1 MKNTMIPV
9 VTLATALTAEYG
21 TVHVCA
27 LDNSSDVY
35 TEHDFSHTSEVS
47 GTQEDEMEYQK
58 AKADADNKRE
68 YLNSVSEQYKNARQ
82 ETASAKKVLDEEC
95 DRLENDT
102 EKEWTEAEEN
112 SKQAEQTKQEAL
124 NAVTDAQKNVDNAQK
139 QLDEAE
145 KDYKK
150 LLDDLHIPYYAMDEL
165 NQQLEDT
172 KKDYQDTVIE
182 KNDTS
187 SEISSL
193 KQELGNQYL
202 NLTSLKNNRDLKQE
216 ALTVAQQELENN
228 TVTYNNLVKQISDID
243 ENYPDLSSSITVAEQ
258 KKDSAKQIKNAC
270 QEILDD
276 YKGRKTNWESVKSNG
291 VNQNNLMYNSE
302 TGYYY
307 TPEDVDSYISEI
319 ENVIENN
326 TRDYELADTDYVNAS
341 ALLDTLTDLKKKRD
355 DLVTE
360 SNQYK
365 AEADKA
371 QTVVNAAASEFQNA
385 DNAYQSL
392 YEQLSALVN
401 QLDELEKKESD
412 CCTKMDFCSNYI
424 SSIQDE
430 IDALKKLKELCDCST
445 SRMAVY
451 SNDSRSYVDIWK
463 QIVEAKNKKETAKE
477 VLNDANEELFEKKK
491 AEQVACDALK
501 EAEKKTE
508 KAKEKYDSARASVL
522 EIRKDGK
529 LTSAEFSYLNK
540 YLLAY
545 NNAVK
550 NENQLRQSYEQ
561 AKLEYD
567 IAAGL
572 IAPGSELYNRHMKY
586 INSLSAYEKLLSDSS
601 DVPETGTKK
610 PVENTSVTADRR
622 RNANEMMAGAIL
634 VSSLIFVTYS
644 IMRVKRNR
652 HEQA

>member
-258 KKDSAKQIKNAC
+258 KKDSAKQIMNAC
-270 QEILDD
+270 LEILDD
-276 YKGRKTNWESVKSNG
+276 YKGRKTNCESVKSNG
-291 VNQNNLMYNSE
+291 VNQ
-302 TGYYY
+302 
-307 TPEDVDSYISEI
+307 
-319 ENVIENN
+319 NN

-365 AEADKA
+365 AEADKT
-371 QTVVNAAASEFQNA
+371 QTVVNAAAYEFQNA

-529 LTSAEFSYLNK
+529 LTSEEFSYLNK

-586 INSLSAYEKLLSDSS
+586 INSLNAYEKLLNDSS